1 MACCRC
7 NRTGFCKGCAC
18 VKAKKSCV
26 NCLPGKLGNCA
37 NRSTATVMGSTNSHP
52 EPLRDSNTTIAT
64 AATAATTA
72 TTTTSSG
79 DEPPLCQPLEPDPP
93 CPRLPDHPS
102 VSVPAFTWGNLSG
115 PDFAMTLDATYA
127 EVVHWRRNCFTVPYG
142 KGGKEFVRE
151 LSRLFLAFGSASALE
166 AVTLKAATVFPI
178 LLLQKPS
185 SASKTKNHITCLERR
200 LACWS
205 KGDLDELV
213 REGRAIQQRLPKQR
227 SAKANTSL
235 SRSFASLMFRG
246 KCKAALDLLTR
257 EEKGGILHLDE
268 PAGPGKTN
276 TPTVREILTSKHPP
290 GQPAD
295 SKCIISCE
303 PQESHPVIFESLD
316 GNAIRSAALRVM
328 GAAGPSGLDSHQWRR
343 LCTSHK
349 GTSWDL
355 CASLASVARRICSS
369 YVHPTSIAP
378 LLACRLIA
386 LDKHPGVRP
395 IGIGDTARRII
406 AKPF

>member
-151 LSRLFLAFGSASALE
+151 LSRLPGLWISLSTRSSDPKGRYSVPYTALA
-166 AVTLKAATVFPI
+166 
-178 LLLQKPS
+178 
-185 SASKTKNHITCLERR
+185 KTKQCLQDQ
-200 LACWS
+200 
-205 KGDLDELV
+205 K
-213 REGRAIQQRLPKQR
+213 
-227 SAKANTSL
+227 
-235 SRSFASLMFRG
+235 
-246 KCKAALDLLTR
+246 
-257 EEKGGILHLDE
+257 
-268 PAGPGKTN
+268 
-276 TPTVREILTSKHPP
+276 
-290 GQPAD
+290 
-295 SKCIISCE
+295 
-303 PQESHPVIFESLD
+303 SHHMP
-316 GNAIRSAALRVM
+316 
-328 GAAGPSGLDSHQWRR
+328 
-343 LCTSHK
+343 
-349 GTSWDL
+349 
-355 CASLASVARRICSS
+355 
-369 YVHPTSIAP
+369 
-378 LLACRLIA
+378 
-386 LDKHPGVRP
+386 
-395 IGIGDTARRII
+395 
-406 AKPF
+406 